1 MLHTLPFKSSSDRRV
16 SLAWT
21 TAIQRTRCVLH
32 PSLPFHPVG
41 YHFVANHSSRLMQQ
55 FRSSTMSGLRPPTRY
70 TATAPPSALNEI
82 TDSQANARVAA
93 AMPPPSHGLKR
104 PNTDYRE
111 LCPQLSTTCGIPRPG
126 TDRVSRSE
134 TAQPDAKRKPQSLVE
149 RAGEYKPTKSQ
160 LPPPKVSATKATS
173 IVNLAVSYTMMCIFL
188 TVPNLLPGL
197 ATSIAP
203 VATEPH
209 PRWAVRS
216 PPWLPHMAIIS
227 GFTTSRHPA
236 FHGCLRFWLQRTASP
251 VMSRIGRQGPAVVGL
266 IDGSR
271 GLSP

>member
-1 MLHTLPFKSSSDRRV
+1 MDNSYSENS
-16 SLAWT
+16 
-21 TAIQRTRCVLH
+21 
-32 PSLPFHPVG
+32 
-41 YHFVANHSSRLMQQ
+41 Q

-82 TDSQANARVAA
+82 TDSQANARIAA

-111 LCPQLSTTCGIPRPG
+111 LCPQLSTTRGIPRPG
-126 TDRVSRSE
+126 TDRVSQSE

-160 LPPPKVSATKATS
+160 LPPPKVTATKATS

-188 TVPNLLPGL
+188 TVPIFFCRALQHRSHQG
-197 ATSIAP
+197 
-203 VATEPH
+203 ATEPH

-216 PPWLPHMAIIS
+216 PPWLPHMAIIF
-227 GFTTSRHPA
+227 GFTISRHPA
-236 FHGCLRFWLQRTASP
+236 FHGCLRFWLQRTASL
-251 VMSRIGRQGPAVVGL
+251 VMSRIGRRGPAVAAL
-266 IDGSR
+266 INGSR
-271 GLSP
+271 DLSP